1 MFGIRPI
8 GLSSFSLSPQLPSQ
22 WNKMA
27 LKNIRAFKTS
37 FNIEIERIDKKWM
50 KVVIKDNNSLKRK
63 SFTVETGKTIKKID
77 LLKL

>member
-1 MFGIRPI
+1 
-8 GLSSFSLSPQLPSQ
+8 
-22 WNKMA
+22 MA